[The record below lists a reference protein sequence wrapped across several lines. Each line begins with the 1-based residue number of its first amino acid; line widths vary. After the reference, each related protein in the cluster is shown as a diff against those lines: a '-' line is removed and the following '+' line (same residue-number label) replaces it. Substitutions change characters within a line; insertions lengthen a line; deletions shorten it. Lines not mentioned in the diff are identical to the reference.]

1 MEVDFQRIFS
11 LLDHAGRMRQSAAL
25 AFLALGGLWAA
36 DNSGRQVISQEVQ
49 SRVVS
54 TIPVQ
59 PPAPR
64 RSFSLPPGVSLSDQL
79 SAGDAVAIALW
90 NNSAL
95 EANLAAVGI
104 AQADLL
110 DAGLLKN
117 PNFQSLIPVGAK
129 PFEFLLNW
137 PIEDL
142 WQRKKR
148 VLAAQQNLDAVA
160 TGLVQNGLNLVR
172 DVKVAHAD
180 LWLAERRTETLL
192 ESAAVRERIAKL
204 TERRKEAGDATGL
217 EVSLAW
223 ADARSADELAKRAAG
238 DIEVAR
244 VRLHQLI
251 GLRDSPRAFSAIGW
265 ADWPS
270 IPGATELL
278 QAAYTSRPDLRAAEL
293 AIEAN
298 TYRAKWQRSRIFNM
312 VIPMLS
318 IKESGSPQAVRAGP
332 GLTFEVPIFN
342 RNQGQKARADAEVI
356 QSAWRYTALR
366 DQVEGEV
373 RDAMARLEQA
383 RKSLSILRTGLKPL
397 VEQAIGQT
405 ETAYRNGDASYL
417 NVLETTRQKFD
428 AILRER
434 EAEAALA
441 RAHAELER
449 SVGKK
454 I

>member
-1 MEVDFQRIFS
+1 
-11 LLDHAGRMRQSAAL
+11 MRQSAVL
-25 AFLALGGLWAA
+25 ACLMLRELCAT
-36 DNSGRQVISQEVQ
+36 DHKGRQVISQEVWP
-49 SRVVS
+49 RVGS

-59 PPAPR
+59 APAPR
-64 RSFSLPPGVSLSDQL
+64 RSFSLPPGVSLSEQL
-79 SAGDAVAIALW
+79 SAPDAVAIALW

-148 VLAAQQNLDAVA
+148 VLAARQNLDAVA

-172 DVKVAHAD
+172 DVKIAHAD
-180 LWLAERRTETLL
+180 LWLAERRTETLR
-192 ESAAVRERIAKL
+192 ESATVRERIAKL
-204 TERRKEAGDATGL
+204 TERRKDVGDASGL

-251 GLRDSPRAFSAIGW
+251 GLRDSPRALSAIGW
-265 ADWPS
+265 TDWPT
-270 IPGATELL
+270 IPEANEML
-278 QAAYTSRPDLRAAEL
+278 QAAYASRPDLRAAEL
-293 AIEAN
+293 AIEAS

-332 GLTFEVPIFN
+332 GVTIEIPIFN
-342 RNQGQKARADAEVI
+342 RNQGQRARADAEVV
-356 QSAWRYTALR
+356 QSAWRYAALR

-383 RKSLSILRTGLKPL
+383 RKSLELLRTGLKPL

>member
-1 MEVDFQRIFS
+1 
-11 LLDHAGRMRQSAAL
+11 MRQTAVL
-25 AFLALGGLWAA
+25 AFLVLGELYAT
-36 DNSGRQVISQEVQ
+36 DKKGRQVISQEVQ
-49 SRVVS
+49 IRVGS

-59 PPAPR
+59 APAPR
-64 RSFSLPPGVSLSDQL
+64 RPFGLPPGVNLSDQL
-79 SAGDAVAIALW
+79 SAADAVAIALW

-148 VLAAQQNLDAVA
+148 VLAARQNLDAVA

-172 DVKVAHAD
+172 DVKTAHAD
-180 LWLAERRTETLL
+180 LWLAERRTETLR
-192 ESAAVRERIAKL
+192 ESAAIRERIAKL
-204 TERRKEAGDATGL
+204 TERRKDVGDASGL
-217 EVSLAW
+217 DVSLAW

-251 GLRDSPRAFSAIGW
+251 GLRDSPRALSAIGW
-265 ADWPS
+265 TDWPT
-270 IPGATELL
+270 IPGANEAL
-278 QAAYTSRPDLRAAEL
+278 QAAYASRPDLRAAEL
-293 AIEAN
+293 AIEASA
-298 TYRAKWQRSRIFNM
+298 YRAKWQRSRIFNM

-318 IKESGSPQAVRAGP
+318 VKESGSPQALRAGP
-332 GLTFEVPIFN
+332 GVTLEIPLFN
-342 RNQGQKARADAEVI
+342 RNQGQRARADAEVV
-356 QSAWRYTALR
+356 QSAWRYSALR

-373 RDAMARLEQA
+373 RDAMARMEQA
-383 RKSLSILRTGLKPL
+383 RKSLDLLRTGLKPI

-405 ETAYRNGDASYL
+405 EMAYRNGDASYL

-441 RAHAELER
+441 RAYAELER